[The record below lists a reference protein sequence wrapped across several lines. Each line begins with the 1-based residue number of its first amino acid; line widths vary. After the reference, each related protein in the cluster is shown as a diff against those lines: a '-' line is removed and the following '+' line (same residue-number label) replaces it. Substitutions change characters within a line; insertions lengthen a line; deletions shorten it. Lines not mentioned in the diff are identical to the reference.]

1 MQETEEKRVPFLG
14 PEDPLDEEMATLSV
28 FLLGKP
34 VDRGAWQATIHKVP
48 QSWTRLKQL
57 STAQHTA
64 ETHMEGRNSVN
75 PEACNFSYVEC

>member
-48 QSWTRLKQL
+48 QS
-57 STAQHTA
+57 
-64 ETHMEGRNSVN
+64 
-75 PEACNFSYVEC
+75 

>member
-34 VDRGAWQATIHKVP
+34 VDRGAWQATIHGATKS
-48 QSWTRLKQL
+48 QTQL
-57 STAQHTA
+57 SH
-64 ETHMEGRNSVN
+64 
-75 PEACNFSYVEC
+75 